1 MSLKNDK
8 KNNKKLDK
16 KLDNNNDKINNKKTE
31 KNDSPKEEMTKG
43 EKLFF
48 KILFGIGALLIVL
61 IIIFSIGTGGDKNM
75 IARKY
80 NSITNENVFDMIDYD
95 DLIEKIENKETFQV
109 LVINNKQKGANDYIY
124 YVNEI
129 IRQTNE
135 ENNLNVEDNEESLE
149 SDEIDKTESSQE
161 IVIYVLDPVYLD
173 KDEEKIFKEI
183 DKSILLEPS
192 LVQFGHNED
201 TIGDKSVEFNS
212 TDRYCVEDFG
222 GRYWSL
228 LIKYFN
234 DCESN

>member
-16 KLDNNNDKINNKKTE
+16 NLEKNNDKINIKNTD

-48 KILFGIGALLIVL
+48 RILFGIGALLIVL

-95 DLIEKIENKETFQV
+95 DLIEKIESKETFQV

-135 ENNLNVEDNEESLE
+135 EALEKDDLEDIKAKKEE
-149 SDEIDKTESSQE
+149 
-161 IVIYVLDPVYLD
+161 
-173 KDEEKIFKEI
+173 
-183 DKSILLEPS
+183 
-192 LVQFGHNED
+192 
-201 TIGDKSVEFNS
+201 
-212 TDRYCVEDFG
+212 
-222 GRYWSL
+222 
-228 LIKYFN
+228 LIKASQSIAVKAYQKVQQEQQAQAGTN
-234 DCESN
+234 DAGDDDNVVDADYEDVK

>member
-212 TDRYCVEDFG
+212 TDRYFVEDFG
-222 GRYWSL
+222 GSYWSL

>member
-48 KILFGIGALLIVL
+48 RILFGIGALLIVL

-135 ENNLNVEDNEESLE
+135 ESLE

-212 TDRYCVEDFG
+212 TDRYFVEDFG
-222 GRYWSL
+222 GSYWSL

>member
-16 KLDNNNDKINNKKTE
+16 KLDNNNDKISNKKTE

-48 KILFGIGALLIVL
+48 RILFGIGALLIVL
-61 IIIFSIGTGGDKNM
+61 IIIFSIGTGGDKHM

-135 ENNLNVEDNEESLE
+135 ENN
-149 SDEIDKTESSQE
+149 
-161 IVIYVLDPVYLD
+161 Y
-173 KDEEKIFKEI
+173 
-183 DKSILLEPS
+183 
-192 LVQFGHNED
+192 
-201 TIGDKSVEFNS
+201 
-212 TDRYCVEDFG
+212 
-222 GRYWSL
+222 
-228 LIKYFN
+228 
-234 DCESN
+234 

>member
-16 KLDNNNDKINNKKTE
+16 KLDNNNEKISNKKTE

-48 KILFGIGALLIVL
+48 RILFGIGALLIVL

-135 ENNLNVEDNEESLE
+135 ENNLNVEDNEENLE

-212 TDRYCVEDFG
+212 TDRYFVEDFG
-222 GRYWSL
+222 GSYWSL

>member
-16 KLDNNNDKINNKKTE
+16 KLDNNNDKISNKKTE

-48 KILFGIGALLIVL
+48 RILFGIGALLIVL

-135 ENNLNVEDNEESLE
+135 ENNLNVEDNEENLE

-212 TDRYCVEDFG
+212 TDRYFVEDFG
-222 GRYWSL
+222 GSYWSL